1 MRITPQAREKIVAFM
16 ESSGEDRLRI
26 APLSLGGCCSAK
38 IQLGLSLAEEA
49 EAGEE
54 SLDVDG
60 IEVLIDPVLRK
71 RLGEVTIDC
80 GDTGIVVRA
89 ATDGA

>member
-16 ESSGEDRLRI
+16 ENADENKLRVSQ
-26 APLSLGGCCSAK
+26 LSLGGCCSAK
-38 IQLGLSLAEEA
+38 IQLGVSLAEEA

-54 SLDVDG
+54 AYDVDG
-60 IEVLIDPVLRK
+60 IVVLIDPVLRK

-89 ATDGA
+89 ANDGA